1 MRQLLWIGIFF
12 IFSCQGKPEAHLQ
25 FIEGYWEIVQVE
37 KEGKIIKSFSIN
49 PDIDYFKINNNES
62 GFRKKLKP
70 RFDGSF
76 ETSRD
81 TLKFDI
87 EISENKLCL
96 AYKIDILT
104 LREHVEKASANRL
117 IISNTE
123 GFKYTYKPYEPLD
136 PNNE

>member
-1 MRQLLWIGIFF
+1 MKQLLWISILL
-12 IFSCQGKPEAHLQ
+12 IFSCQNKPDAHLQ

-37 KEGKIIKSFSIN
+37 KEGQIIKSFSIN
-49 PDIDYFKINNNES
+49 PDIDYFKIFDKKN

-76 ETSRD
+76 ETSKD
-81 TLKFDI
+81 TLKFDV
-87 EISENKLCL
+87 EISENKLYL
-96 AYKIDILT
+96 IYNNDLLT
-104 LREHVEKASANRL
+104 LREHVEKANANRL

-136 PNNE
+136 LNNE